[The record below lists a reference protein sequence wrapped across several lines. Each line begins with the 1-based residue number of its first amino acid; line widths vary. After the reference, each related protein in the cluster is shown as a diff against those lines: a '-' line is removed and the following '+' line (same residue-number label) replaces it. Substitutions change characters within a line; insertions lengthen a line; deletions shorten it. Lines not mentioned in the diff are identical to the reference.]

1 MPLSLLSER
10 LTREAGDPFASVTT
24 DDHSATLWIVILLS
38 TIYAIL
44 VLAIRLGFTKRK
56 AYALDDILITIAYVC
71 T

>member
-1 MPLSLLSER
+1 MPLSFLSER

-56 AYALDDILITIAYVC
+56 AYALDDVLITIAYVC